1 MLFLQECCKRQSVT
15 RKRPLLTLNARN
27 RQSDAASCAAS
38 SRVWPARTL
47 RVLVQHRRHHPAA
60 AEVTQL
66 LRADSSSMVHC
77 LPRPRHVAPPPAPS
91 TRARAL
97 AIGSLAG
104 FSRNASTHRPRRWST
119 SRRSRIQPLR
129 ERRLMHLVVNARPGH
144 SSESLPTPWLRRPPT
159 APGRRPYAPQ
169 APPQQALLW
178 LQGTPPLGRPLP
190 SICADPQVRLQ
201 KVADQNQ
208 GG

>member
-1 MLFLQECCKRQSVT
+1 M
-15 RKRPLLTLNARN
+15 
-27 RQSDAASCAAS
+27 
-38 SRVWPARTL
+38 

-66 LRADSSSMVHC
+66 LRSSTAWCTACHAHAT
-77 LPRPRHVAPPPAPS
+77 LPPLPPRLHARGLSPLAAR
-91 TRARAL
+91 RASQETPRLIGQGDGVQATE
-97 AIGSLAG
+97 AGSSPCGSAGSL
-104 FSRNASTHRPRRWST
+104 
-119 SRRSRIQPLR
+119 Q
-129 ERRLMHLVVNARPGH
+129 LVVNARPGH

-178 LQGTPPLGRPLP
+178 LQGTSPLGKPLP
-190 SICADPQVRLQ
+190 AVCADPQVWLQ

>member
-1 MLFLQECCKRQSVT
+1 MLFLQECCKRQSVS

-27 RQSDAASCAAS
+27 RQSHAASCAAS

-47 RVLVQHRRHHPAA
+47 RVLVQHRAPSPGRRRGDTTPPGI
-60 AEVTQL
+60 
-66 LRADSSSMVHC
+66 SMVHC